1 MANKSPVVVAAAG
14 RGELWAVKLSSLGWR
29 SLSKAQKTP
38 ALGQLGLGLCPSPWL
53 FPAQPDSSPE
63 TPPMLAAPGC
73 LVKSEKSMTVFKS
86 EFLGELHADNT
97 IRSYRLDP
105 RNVRTF
111 PHISDLARGFNKY
124 KFTDV
129 KVRYSS
135 KVQDSECGLTIA
147 FSADSSDPAPRGKF
161 DLYALGSKVEGAA
174 HKNLLYTVPVDKGQR
189 FLRDGEGDNAKEVDA
204 GVIYVLMDGAHDTRA
219 GELFLEVTVVLSQPT
234 YNQRSTQYIS
244 GTEHRG
250 GPNYVNITKS
260 ANTMTLTFQAAG
272 TFLLCSYSSPL
283 EKVGRLSLADA
294 DQSQVDSANN
304 SSNIIEA
311 VVTTPGGSIVFYFK
325 SRDQMSFRAYVG
337 RM

>member
-1 MANKSPVVVAAAG
+1 
-14 RGELWAVKLSSLGWR
+14 
-29 SLSKAQKTP
+29 
-38 ALGQLGLGLCPSPWL
+38 
-53 FPAQPDSSPE
+53 
-63 TPPMLAAPGC
+63 
-73 LVKSEKSMTVFKS
+73 MTVFKS

-97 IRSYRLDP
+97 IRSYKLDP

-325 SRDQMSFRAYVG
+325 SREQMSFRAYVG